1 MPCSAIAP
9 IVGKAQSGKRDRSN
23 TDYLMKVDSNMK
35 VQFLSV
41 LAVGS
46 LLSLTTLAGCSN
58 PCAAKPKASIGTE
71 TEEQVNPFASKVN
84 PCASKA
90 NPCASKANPCASKA
104 NPCAS
109 KANPCASKV
118 NPCASKAN
126 PCAAKAKSVGGPLA
140 QQLQGKPV
148 LVDIYASWCP
158 ACKNIAP
165 TLSQLEKD
173 YAGKVHFVVL
183 DVTDK
188 STTAAAEAK
197 ARELGLSDFLAA
209 NKAQT
214 GTLTIIDP
222 ATGNILVQHRNNANL
237 AAYTTALNAALTQ

>member
-1 MPCSAIAP
+1 
-9 IVGKAQSGKRDRSN
+9 
-23 TDYLMKVDSNMK
+23 MKIQYFST
-35 VQFLSV
+35 
-41 LAVGS
+41 LAVVS
-46 LLSLTTLAGCSN
+46 LLSLGAIAGCSS
-58 PCAAKPKASIGTE
+58 PAKTDTSTSPST
-71 TEEQVNPFASKVN
+71 TVQ
-84 PCASKA
+84 A

-109 KANPCASKV
+109 KANPCAAKA

-126 PCAAKAKSVGGPLA
+126 PCASKAKTVGGPLA

-165 TLSQLEKD
+165 TLSQLEQQ
-173 YAGKVHFVVL
+173 YAGKVEFVVL

-188 STTAAAEAK
+188 ATTAKAEAK
-197 ARELGLSDFLAA
+197 AKELGLSDFLAA

-214 GTLTIIDP
+214 GTLTIVDP
-222 ATGNILVQHRNNANL
+222 ATGQILAQHRNNANL
-237 AAYTTALNAALTQ
+237 ADYTTVLDTALKQ